1 MLENILLGIVTMCTM
16 ISYLPQTVKLIKTKK
31 SNDLSLKSWI
41 LWVVSCLS
49 NTLYALLCS
58 DEVMLLVETSVE
70 FFFCLLILF
79 LAVKYRKNK

>member
-16 ISYLPQTVKLIKTKK
+16 ISYIPQAIKLVKTKK

-41 LWVVSCLS
+41 LWVVSSLS
-49 NTLYALLCS
+49 YTLYALLCS

-70 FFFCLLILF
+70 FFLCLLILS

>member
-16 ISYLPQTVKLIKTKK
+16 ISYIPQAIKLVKTKK

-41 LWVVSCLS
+41 LWVVSSLS
-49 NTLYALLCS
+49 YTLYALLCS

-70 FFFCLLILF
+70 FFF
-79 LAVKYRKNK
+79 

>member
-16 ISYLPQTVKLIKTKK
+16 ISYIPQAIKLVKTKK

-41 LWVVSCLS
+41 LWVVSSLS
-49 NTLYALLCS
+49 YTLYALLCS

-70 FFFCLLILF
+70 FLFCLLILS

>member
-1 MLENILLGIVTMCTM
+1 MLENILLGIVTMC
-16 ISYLPQTVKLIKTKK
+16 TKK

-41 LWVVSCLS
+41 LWVVSSLS
-49 NTLYALLCS
+49 YTLYALLCS

-70 FFFCLLILF
+70 FFFCLLILS

>member
-41 LWVVSCLS
+41 LWVVSSLS
-49 NTLYALLCS
+49 YTLYALLCS
-58 DEVMLLVETSVE
+58 DEGMLLVETSVE
-70 FFFCLLILF
+70 FFFCLLILS